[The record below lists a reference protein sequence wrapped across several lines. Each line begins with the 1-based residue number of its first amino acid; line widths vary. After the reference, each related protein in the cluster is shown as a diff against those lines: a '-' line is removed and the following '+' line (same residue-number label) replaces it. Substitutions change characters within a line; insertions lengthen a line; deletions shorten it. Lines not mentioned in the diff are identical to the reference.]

1 MLRLY
6 TGIYIRSF
14 SYVKDAD
21 FQKILQ
27 SRTIDDNIYDLL
39 REKGPTAVKCRFKT
53 QLTVFSL

>member
-27 SRTIDDNIYDLL
+27 SKTTDENIYDLL
-39 REKGPTAVKCRFKT
+39 RE
-53 QLTVFSL
+53 